1 MKSIEYIVACLIVV
15 TLSYVFYPKTPIR
28 EIEPE
33 TNNYFDEY
41 PIEYWESTD
50 DGGDIVW
57 VRFRVLQDNTKLW
70 VLDKNGVVIHQAP
83 FELDRHDD
91 GIDRI
96 HKYRWKLY
104 FTEWSEDIEPGDYQI
119 VVGSF
124 LVNTNNLIT
133 EITI

>member
-1 MKSIEYIVACLIVV
+1 MKSIEYIVACLIVI

-70 VLDKNGVVIHQAP
+70 VRDMAGRIVHEKP
-83 FELDRHDD
+83 MEFDPYDD
-91 GIDRI
+91 GRDRV
-96 HKYRWKLY
+96 HKHRWKLY
-104 FTEWSEDIEPGDYQI
+104 HTEWSQDILPGDYEI
-119 VVGSF
+119 VVGSYLQNTTN
-124 LVNTNNLIT
+124 LVAY
-133 EITI
+133 ITI

>member
-1 MKSIEYIVACLIVV
+1 MKSIEYIVACLIVI
-15 TLSYVFYPKTPIR
+15 TLSYIFYPKTPIT

-70 VLDKNGVVIHQAP
+70 VRDMAGRIVHETP
-83 FELDRHDD
+83 MEFDPYDD
-91 GIDRI
+91 GRDRV
-96 HKYRWKLY
+96 HKHRWKLY
-104 FTEWSEDIEPGDYQI
+104 HTEWSQDILPGEYEI
-119 VVGSF
+119 VVGSYLQNTTN
-124 LVNTNNLIT
+124 LVAY
-133 EITI
+133 ITI

>member
-1 MKSIEYIVACLIVV
+1 MKSIEYIVACLIVI

-70 VLDKNGVVIHQAP
+70 VRDMAGRIVHETP
-83 FELDRHDD
+83 MEFDPYDD
-91 GIDRI
+91 GGDRV
-96 HKYRWKLY
+96 HKHRWKLY
-104 FTEWSEDIEPGDYQI
+104 YTEWSQDILPGDYEI
-119 VVGSF
+119 VVGSYLQNTTN
-124 LVNTNNLIT
+124 LVAY
-133 EITI
+133 ITI

>member
-1 MKSIEYIVACLIVV
+1 MKNIEIIISTLTVIILGYIL
-15 TLSYVFYPKTPIR
+15 YPKEEVR
-28 EIEPE
+28 FIEPE
-33 TNNYFDEY
+33 IQDYFDDY
-41 PIEYWESTD
+41 PIEYWKDTD
-50 DGGDIVW
+50 KGGNIVW
-57 VRFRVLQDNTKLW
+57 VRYRILQDNTKLW
-70 VLDKNGVVIHQAP
+70 VLNKNGVVIHQAP

-91 GIDRI
+91 GRDRI

-124 LVNTNNLIT
+124 LVNTTNLIT